1 MSFSGVPPPEFFVEK
16 FSLWNSLKASIH
28 SKVLLGISSFKRLP
42 LNGAGCPN
50 SEFRVWIEAKL
61 VQKLFFH
68 DILQEFLERWLLCSP
83 LSIKLEFLC
92 FSSVFL
98 TSLREVLCP
107 DHVYKEF
114 LLLYRTLLRCL
125 TMSIADLI
133 SPCNMRLRIARF
145 SWNASLVFPVL
156 KYRQIIKVEK
166 LAKSYQS
173 SLNKSFVEQQIV
185 LFFSIY
191 LPVVFA
197 GCVRRCV
204 SKTRQNFLAKCVPF
218 KSYISMAIII
228 SPWQMIL
235 SSSSAG
241 ELTSSLNG

>member
-1 MSFSGVPPPEFFVEK
+1 MSFSGVLPPEFFVEK
-16 FSLWNSLKASIH
+16 FSLWNSLKVSIH

-133 SPCNMRLRIARF
+133 SPCNLRLRIARF
-145 SWNASLVFPVL
+145 SWNASPVFPVL
-156 KYRQIIKVEK
+156 KHRAPADYQSWKVSKKLSKFFKQIICW
-166 LAKSYQS
+166 AANRS
-173 SLNKSFVEQQIV
+173 V
-185 LFFSIY
+185 LLH
-191 LPVVFA
+191 LPP
-197 GCVRRCV
+197 GCVRRLC
-204 SKTRQNFLAKCVPF
+204 
-218 KSYISMAIII
+218 
-228 SPWQMIL
+228 SPL
-235 SSSSAG
+235 RF
-241 ELTSSLNG
+241 